1 LLDGKGKKIG
11 DDKLVQLIQLSTK
24 GNELVFSELIRH
36 HEQQLVSLIRYQLGD
51 LYLAE
56 VVL

>member
-1 LLDGKGKKIG
+1 MG